1 MIGQCDLT
9 HDALLVEVMLL
20 LRENSN
26 STTTIAVIRGS
37 KMVHAGINR

>member
-9 HDALLVEVMLL
+9 HGALLVEVML